1 MISVVLIDPRN
12 SGNVGAV
19 ARAMANFGFGKL
31 VLVNPRCN
39 HLSQT
44 ARNRAKWAQDVLK
57 KAKVADKIP
66 KFDTLIATTAKIGT
80 DYNIPRSPVSPSQL
94 SSVCKGNAGILFGRE
109 NTGLTNKEIL
119 QADFVVTIPASKKY
133 PTLNLSHSVAV
144 ILYELSKED
153 HTSHIALA
161 SGKEKEQIMKMVNR
175 DIDFKDMVSNSIFS
189 LMGGIFLIIPG
200 IFTDV
205 VGILMQFEFF
215 IFVINKLFFK
225 EIIVKSS
232 TKTKNNNQE
241 GEIIDVEVISET
253 KHNSC
258 NNQ

>member
-1 MISVVLIDPRN
+1 MLQFSFKNLIFCWHLINERVVFVIYFLFFLFIEVMTSSYFIDM
-12 SGNVGAV
+12 VGGFIFFLEIIGSAFV
-19 ARAMANFGFGKL
+19 GIFLLANFKFA
-31 VLVNPRCN
+31 
-39 HLSQT
+39 LS
-44 ARNRAKWAQDVLK
+44 
-57 KAKVADKIP
+57 
-66 KFDTLIATTAKIGT
+66 
-80 DYNIPRSPVSPSQL
+80 
-94 SSVCKGNAGILFGRE
+94 
-109 NTGLTNKEIL
+109 
-119 QADFVVTIPASKKY
+119 
-133 PTLNLSHSVAV
+133 
-144 ILYELSKED
+144 
-153 HTSHIALA
+153 
-161 SGKEKEQIMKMVNR
+161 EQIMKMVNR

-232 TKTKNNNQE
+232 TKTKNDNQE